1 MKFRCIIVEDEPET
15 CALIRQELEEI
26 DCLEVVAEAGSVK
39 KAYKLVQAHEPD
51 ALFLDISLIGG
62 TGLDLLDKLK
72 TDSIPIP
79 PIVIMTAYTEEYAPQ
94 FFNSSFK
101 PAIVHYI
108 KKPFGNE
115 LSSQLLQAVNKI
127 KVYWDEKRMPN
138 APHNE
143 YFYINISDEIVQE
156 KCDDILWIEMNYKKP
171 GEIDGIKI
179 ITATKQYRT
188 KMSLRAAY
196 QNLPANFIQ
205 ISKKCVVNKKQVRS
219 IIRKDANGDPGVLMP
234 SKDVPLPIGS
244 DYYSAVLRIFGG
256 GYEKKK

>member
-1 MKFRCIIVEDEPET
+1 MKFRCMIVEDEPET

-26 DCLEVVAEAGSVK
+26 DCLEVVAEATSVK
-39 KAYKLVQAHEPD
+39 KAYKLIQMQEPD
-51 ALFLDISLIGG
+51 ALFLDIRLIGG
-62 TGLDLLDKLK
+62 TALHLLEQLQMNH
-72 TDSIPIP
+72 IAVP
-79 PIVIMTAYTEEYAPQ
+79 PIVLMTAYTEEFAPQ
-94 FFNSSFK
+94 FFNSAFK
-101 PAIVHYI
+101 STIVHYI
-108 KKPFGNE
+108 KKPFDNE

-127 KVYWDEKRMPN
+127 KAYWDEKRMPN

-143 YFYINISDEIVQE
+143 YFYIDTTTEIQQI
-156 KCDDILWIEMNYKKP
+156 KCEDILWIESNYKQDQTN
-171 GEIDGIKI
+171 DGIKI

-234 SKDVPLPIGS
+234 FKEAPLLIGS

-256 GYEKKK
+256 GNEKKK

>member
-1 MKFRCIIVEDEPET
+1 
-15 CALIRQELEEI
+15 
-26 DCLEVVAEAGSVK
+26 
-39 KAYKLVQAHEPD
+39 
-51 ALFLDISLIGG
+51 
-62 TGLDLLDKLK
+62 
-72 TDSIPIP
+72 
-79 PIVIMTAYTEEYAPQ
+79 MTAYTEEYAPQ

-143 YFYINISDEIVQE
+143 YFYIDTINEIQQI
-156 KCDDILWIEMNYKKP
+156 KCDEILWIESNYKTDKKND
-171 GEIDGIKI
+171 GIKVVKNDGIKI

-188 KMSLRAAY
+188 TMSLRVAY
-196 QNLPANFIQ
+196 QNLPSNFIQ
-205 ISKKCVVNKKQVRS
+205 ISKKCVVNKKRAIS
-219 IIRKDANGDPGVLMP
+219 IVRKDENGDPGVLMP

-256 GYEKKK
+256 GNEKKK